1 MNVME
6 ISTQAACAFS
16 TLENMAIT

>member
-1 MNVME
+1 ME
-6 ISTQAACAFS
+6 ISTQAARAFS